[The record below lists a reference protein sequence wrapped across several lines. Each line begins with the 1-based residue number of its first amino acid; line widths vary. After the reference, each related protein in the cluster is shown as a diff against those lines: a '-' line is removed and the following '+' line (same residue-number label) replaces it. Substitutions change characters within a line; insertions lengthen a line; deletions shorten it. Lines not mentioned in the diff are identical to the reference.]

1 MIVKHK
7 IKGKEW
13 ERIFDFLITADA
25 EIIEKI
31 NTRRVAFEVLLVK
44 YKEAHLKKYG
54 KEFKI

>member
-1 MIVKHK
+1 VKHK

-13 ERIFDFLITADA
+13 ERIFDFLLTADA

-44 YKEAHLKKYG
+44 YKEAHLEKYG
-54 KEFKI
+54 KEFEI